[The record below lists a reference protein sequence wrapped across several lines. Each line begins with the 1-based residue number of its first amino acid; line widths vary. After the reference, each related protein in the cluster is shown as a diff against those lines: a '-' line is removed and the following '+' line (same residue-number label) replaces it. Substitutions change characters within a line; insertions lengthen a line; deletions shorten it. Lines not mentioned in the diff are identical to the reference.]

1 QRLTQLGHE
10 LDLVHEDRWRAFS
23 EKMSAIGAAK
33 ERLGQITLTARQ
45 IAGTGANLNPDGQNR
60 TALEAMQ
67 LADFDF
73 PQLYEIA
80 PESRGLDHR
89 IQEQIKRDALYA
101 NYVVRQDRDIA
112 TMQRDELIAIP
123 PSLNFNEI
131 EGLSNELSSKL
142 ERIRPTTIAQAARV
156 EGMTPA
162 AIMLLL
168 ARIRRFEK
176 ARSA

>member
-1 QRLTQLGHE
+1 MVGVGALVQHAPHRSQQLIGRKRLVQ
-10 LDLVHEDRWRAFS
+10 DRRWKAYS
-23 EKMSAIGAAK
+23 EKMTDMGDAR
-33 ERLGQITLTARQ
+33 EVLGKIALTARQ
-45 IAGTGANLNPDGQNR
+45 IAATGANLNPDGQNR
-60 TALEAMQ
+60 SALEALQ

-73 PQLYEIA
+73 SQLDEIT
-80 PESRGLDHR
+80 PKTSKIPRV

-112 TMQRDELIAIP
+112 TMQRD
-123 PSLNFNEI
+123 
-131 EGLSNELSSKL
+131 GLSNELSSKL

-168 ARIRRFEK
+168 ARIRRIEK
-176 ARSA
+176 KRSA

>member
-1 QRLTQLGHE
+1 
-10 LDLVHEDRWRAFS
+10 
-23 EKMSAIGAAK
+23 
-33 ERLGQITLTARQ
+33 
-45 IAGTGANLNPDGQNR
+45 
-60 TALEAMQ
+60 
-67 LADFDF
+67 
-73 PQLYEIA
+73 
-80 PESRGLDHR
+80 
-89 IQEQIKRDALYA
+89 
-101 NYVVRQDRDIA
+101 
-112 TMQRDELIAIP
+112 MQRDELIAIP